1 MVLMVLNVILSMII
15 SVLILFTNKKIK
27 YEHDYPTI
35 FIIFS
40 GILGILC
47 SLKLSILPQRIIYT
61 SMLII
66 LINIAF
72 IDIKYLEIPNTYN
85 ILILTLGITNIMIL
99 KSFYPLVIAAIS
111 FLFFFIISIFSKG
124 ALGGGDVKLALGLG
138 LFLNLPIYMHF
149 LMYTFGA
156 GALAAAVLLILKKKN
171 KSDKIPFGP
180 FMSIG
185 TILAVLI

>member
-1 MVLMVLNVILSMII
+1 
-15 SVLILFTNKKIK
+15 
-27 YEHDYPTI
+27 
-35 FIIFS
+35 
-40 GILGILC
+40 
-47 SLKLSILPQRIIYT
+47 
-61 SMLII
+61 MLII